1 MGFIA
6 TSCFKRRNR
15 CHYQTLKNVSSHSWI
30 KADGSNSQR
39 VPNHPPQT
47 PVCTPTY
54 PPNYPGVN
62 NICSIC
68 PMDKKANP
76 SHWWTPLGAH
86 FVNNVFQWS
95 SSSLFLMIK
104 KFRQKLMLHL
114 HEINT
119 SVFPSE
125 IQLEMPALQILS
137 KSWGRDRWLLR
148 KLCRSTGLPGNF

>member
-6 TSCFKRRNR
+6 TSCLKRRNR

-47 PVCTPTY
+47 PVCTPTNLPTH
-54 PPNYPGVN
+54 PPTYPGVN

-76 SHWWTPLGAH
+76 SHWWTPLGAL
-86 FVNNVFQWS
+86 FVNNVFKWS
-95 SSSLFLMIK
+95 SNSLFLMIK
-104 KFRQKLMLHL
+104 KFRQKLMLHFSFY
-114 HEINT
+114 IRDPTWNA
-119 SVFPSE
+119 SSPNSE
-125 IQLEMPALQILS
+125 QELS
-137 KSWGRDRWLLR
+137 SWPLIIEETL
-148 KLCRSTGLPGNF
+148 

>member
-6 TSCFKRRNR
+6 TSCLKRRNR

-47 PVCTPTY
+47 PVCTPTNLPTH
-54 PPNYPGVN
+54 PPTYPGVN

-76 SHWWTPLGAH
+76 FHWWTPLGAL
-86 FVNNVFQWS
+86 FVNNVFQCIA
-95 SSSLFLMIK
+95 MIK
-104 KFRQKLMLHL
+104 QQPFLKDKFRQKLMLHL

-137 KSWGRDRWLLR
+137 KSWARDRWL
-148 KLCRSTGLPGNF
+148 FFIF